1 MWAPARLDDDTAN
14 AFAQAMAE
22 ILRTGQFRGGP
33 RTRELEDEVGAFFD
47 RPAVAVA
54 SGMDALE
61 LLLEACDVDGRR
73 VLMPAHCFQAIPA
86 LAARLGG
93 RPVPLPVEPATLAP
107 LPDTPAEDGAV
118 LIWVHHA
125 GIVADHAQAAI
136 ERLRRSGTTV
146 IEDCAY
152 VLPGGH
158 AGPGSWGD
166 AAMFSFAPTK
176 PMSGFSGAVVVARTA
191 RLAEKVRA
199 RRSHSGVE
207 SLWEQGDQLLRWR
220 GMSEADAL
228 LALCRWRRRHHTA
241 ARLAEVRARYRSGLL
256 ERKPS
261 LLLAGRTPGSTWG
274 RYTVDL
280 GQLDASRVKS
290 ALADHGVHSSIMAP
304 APWSDYPALAAF
316 ASPQET
322 PALRALLRRT
332 LALPYHPRM
341 SDRDIDR
348 TCHALLTALDA
359 KESPT

>member
-1 MWAPARLDDDTAN
+1 
-14 AFAQAMAE
+14 
-22 ILRTGQFRGGP
+22 
-33 RTRELEDEVGAFFD
+33 
-47 RPAVAVA
+47 
-54 SGMDALE
+54 
-61 LLLEACDVDGRR
+61 
-73 VLMPAHCFQAIPA
+73 
-86 LAARLGG
+86 
-93 RPVPLPVEPATLAP
+93 
-107 LPDTPAEDGAV
+107 
-118 LIWVHHA
+118 
-125 GIVADHAQAAI
+125 
-136 ERLRRSGTTV
+136 
-146 IEDCAY
+146 
-152 VLPGGH
+152 
-158 AGPGSWGD
+158 
-166 AAMFSFAPTK
+166 MFSFAPTK